1 MFETTIENTNGASIG
16 SVLYIMNGYPPEP
29 LMGYRDAE
37 ELGFIMFNLT
47 GKKKTIK
54 KRHIK
59 NDTTKI
65 TWKY

>member
-47 GKKKTIK
+47 GKKNNK
-54 KRHIK
+54 KKAH
-59 NDTTKI
+59 
-65 TWKY
+65 

>member
-37 ELGFIMFNLT
+37 ELGFIMFNLI

-65 TWKY
+65 T